1 VNLRQLRVPKG
12 RIESPP
18 PFADSRLV
26 GYAGPGESLHEVEA
40 GAVEGVEL
48 WGWGS
53 RHSLILH
60 FWNCGPNRADLMM
73 RIASALPRP
82 ISP

>member
-1 VNLRQLRVPKG
+1 LRVPEW
-12 RIESPP
+12 RIKSAP
-18 PFADSRLV
+18 PFSHSRLV
-26 GYAGPGESLHEVEA
+26 GNAGSWQPLHEVEA